1 MNLIYLIYNK
11 KMSNISKQEIISNL
25 KDKISQFKSNFS
37 KNKESRKEVSDL
49 NFEIN
54 RDALKLFYKNK
65 QEGGEDGPNQEQQ
78 PKQQTKIEDIYDI
91 KKILNENKPKSKSS
105 SKNNLIK
112 IEKEEKKINNIE
124 QENKNN
130 NIGAKIKTN
139 FDFGGKEINNEEI
152 NKSERNIKI
161 SNNQQNEEKEN
172 KDIFIKK
179 NNNENMNINPNV
191 NANNFE
197 KKSNFNFEYE
207 NYSKLNQNNNNNIK
221 DNNNLGHI
229 TLNNSN
235 YNDFS
240 IDELIKNRKTEK
252 EKRDKSAPKINLNQ
266 KINNN
271 FYMEKPLT
279 DKHNQNDINNIKN
292 INYTTNYSTK
302 NDFNAKKSN
311 KTEELYQKLLV
322 NFNINTKPNKK
333 NTSFY
338 NFNIK
343 TNNNNNNIFN
353 NYNYNTKE
361 NNPNKSYG
369 QINIK
374 DINLLYEIN
383 GNTNNYNQKKNYF
396 RNELNLDHLKDL
408 YSKKTE
414 DNRRP
419 TKGGLKSKMDLFYQ
433 ELNEYKNSNNNKKQA
448 FKNYFTND
456 KFLSNNKYIY
466 NNSQYNNYIKNTNN
480 KNLNLQNL
488 NINEQNNINKNN
500 GSSLSYNEIHSFKQY
515 LKDLSKEEINNLPY
529 NVKSELKDIF
539 NILYQKFNE

>member
-1 MNLIYLIYNK
+1 MNYNK

-65 QEGGEDGPNQEQQ
+65 QEGGEDGANQEQQ
-78 PKQQTKIEDIYDI
+78 PKKHAKIEDIYDI

-105 SKNNLIK
+105 SNNNLIK
-112 IEKEEKKINNIE
+112 IEKEEKKINNVE
-124 QENKNN
+124 PENKNY

-139 FDFGGKEINNEEI
+139 FAFGGKEVNNEEI

-161 SNNQQNEEKEN
+161 SNNQQNEEKEKEN
-172 KDIFIKK
+172 KDIFIPKD
-179 NNNENMNINPNV
+179 NNENMNINPNV
-191 NANNFE
+191 NVNNFE

-207 NYSKLNQNNNNNIK
+207 NYSKCKQNNNNNNVK

-240 IDELIKNRKTEK
+240 IDDLIKNRKMEK
-252 EKRDKSAPKINLNQ
+252 EKRDKSAPKINFNQ
-266 KINNN
+266 KLNNN

-279 DKHNQNDINNIKN
+279 DKHNQNDSNNLKN
-292 INYTTNYSTK
+292 INYTTNYTTK
-302 NDFNAKKSN
+302 NDFNPRKSN

-338 NFNIK
+338 NFNIR
-343 TNNNNNNIFN
+343 TNNNNNIIN

-408 YSKKTE
+408 YNKKTE
-414 DNRRP
+414 DNHRP
-419 TKGGLKSKMDLFYQ
+419 TTGGLKSKMDLFYQ
-433 ELNEYKNSNNNKKQA
+433 ELNEYKNSNYNKKQT
-448 FKNYFTND
+448 FKNYFNND
-456 KFLSNNKYIY
+456 KFLSNNKYIN

-488 NINEQNNINKNN
+488 NLNEQININKNN
-500 GSSLSYNEIHSFKQY
+500 GNSLSYNEIHAFKQY
-515 LKDLSKEEINNLPY
+515 LKNLSKEEINNLPY
-529 NVKSELKDIF
+529 NIKSELKDIF
-539 NILYQKFNE
+539 NILYLKFNE

>member
-1 MNLIYLIYNK
+1 M
-11 KMSNISKQEIISNL
+11 
-25 KDKISQFKSNFS
+25 
-37 KNKESRKEVSDL
+37 
-49 NFEIN
+49 
-54 RDALKLFYKNK
+54 
-65 QEGGEDGPNQEQQ
+65 
-78 PKQQTKIEDIYDI
+78 
-91 KKILNENKPKSKSS
+91 
-105 SKNNLIK
+105 IK

-343 TNNNNNNIFN
+343 TNNNNNIFN